1 MGVAQPPIFG
11 DYFFNTMKTKAKKA
25 MSDDLKIMCEYL
37 PKSMKFK
44 TKSERLVCAVMMF
57 YAKKNKSNGFE
68 FSIPMVEI
76 AKITCISKYTVC
88 NAVKKLVDDGVF
100 DVVCKGNSVSK
111 KATLYRLN
119 QTIKPNSKVVESQV
133 VTDKTKQ
140 LGNGSFD
147 SSAKPNSKQTVKPNS
162 RVVDTQCV
170 TDDIELFGKTDEI
183 EHKLDPKFKYKYNYK
198 KNDNK
203 EYGLT
208 TINDNKR
215 NDMIGDVNNV
225 SLERLLNV
233 LERLVVSVDAMNR
246 NIEELKTIVSQ
257 HRETVDDVKTTNH
270 QDENDIEQPAQT
282 TISTPEY
289 VCVVDNARSLV
300 SEIEDK
306 NSSTYATTSSTTTE
320 TDGTVT
326 PRSYF
331 DIISS
336 SPVATGIDIQQQTT
350 FTSSTW
356 VDIDDINDAK
366 ASLHSRNRSSI
377 QDRITSL
384 WVEIERGSDFE
395 SAYREL
401 QGMFNAKVVT
411 QRQWELTQRKY
422 EKRKSSTSLDQNQ
435 KKKKEKK
442 VETPN
447 KTLMYFPKEQMD
459 RFNEGVLTFYNACKT
474 ALEQERNE
482 GKAFDDEKYIK
493 AFNLYAQNFDELL
506 NDTDDDGQRFGDYD
520 YLKRKVYMNP
530 FTDKCDAQTRAIC
543 DRYQIIQA
551 KKQAVVN
558 A

>member
-1 MGVAQPPIFG
+1 
-11 DYFFNTMKTKAKKA
+11 
-25 MSDDLKIMCEYL
+25 MSDDLKMMCEYL
-37 PKSMKFK
+37 PKLMKFK

-57 YAKKNKSNGFE
+57 YANKHKDNGFE

-76 AKITCISKYTVC
+76 SKITCIGRTTVC

-100 DVVCKGNSVSK
+100 DVVCKGNNVSK
-111 KATLYRLN
+111 KSTLYRLN
-119 QTIKPNSKVVESQV
+119 RTVHFVDSQG
-133 VTDKTKQ
+133 VTDKTEQ
-140 LGNGSFD
+140 FGNDDVD
-147 SSAKPNSKQTVKPNS
+147 SDAKPNSNRTVHF
-162 RVVDTQCV
+162 VDSQGV
-170 TDDIELFGKTDEI
+170 TDKTEQFGKTDGVEQ
-183 EHKLDPKFKYKYNYK
+183 KVNTKYKYKFKYKKY
-198 KNDNK
+198 DNK

-215 NDMIGDVNNV
+215 NDRIGDVNNE
-225 SLERLLNV
+225 SFQRLLNV
-233 LERLVVSVDAMNR
+233 LEKLVISVDTMNR

-257 HRETVDDVKTTNH
+257 QRETVDAVETTTRNPFSSKLECSVQPVAVDNINN
-270 QDENDIEQPAQT
+270 QDENEIEQPAKT
-282 TISTPEY
+282 TISTPED
-289 VCVVDNARSLV
+289 VCIVNNARSLV

-306 NSSTYATTSSTTTE
+306 NSSTYATTISTTEE
-320 TDGTVT
+320 TDDTVT

-366 ASLHSRNRSSI
+366 ASLHSSRGSST

-395 SAYREL
+395 SAYSEL

-435 KKKKEKK
+435 KKEKEKK
-442 VETPN
+442 LCDTTN
-447 KTLMYFPKEQMD
+447 KTLMYFPQEQMD
-459 RFNEGVLTFYNACKT
+459 KFNKEILSAYNSCKT
-474 ALEQERNE
+474 ALNQEKKDGKSFDE
-482 GKAFDDEKYIK
+482 EKYLKAFEQY
-493 AFNLYAQNFDELL
+493 AFGLDKLSD
-506 NDTDDDGQRFGDYD
+506 DTDDDGNRFGDYQ
-520 YLKRKVYMNP
+520 YIKSKEWMKP
-530 FTDKCDAQTRAIC
+530 FGKKSDATTREIC
-543 DRYQIIQA
+543 ERYFNIQA

>member
-1 MGVAQPPIFG
+1 
-11 DYFFNTMKTKAKKA
+11 
-25 MSDDLKIMCEYL
+25 MSDDLKMMCEYL

-57 YAKKNKSNGFE
+57 YASKHKDNGFE
-68 FSIPMVEI
+68 FSIPISEI
-76 AKITCISKYTVC
+76 TKITCIGRTTVS
-88 NAVKKLVDDGVF
+88 NAVKKLVDDGIF
-100 DVVCKGNSVSK
+100 DIVRKGNSLSK
-111 KATLYRLN
+111 KSTLYRLN
-119 QTIKPNSKVVESQV
+119 
-133 VTDKTKQ
+133 
-140 LGNGSFD
+140 G
-147 SSAKPNSKQTVKPNS
+147 TVKRNS

-170 TDDIELFGKTDEI
+170 MGDNELFGNDDIESTEKVNSNRTVKRNSRVLDSQVVTDDIELFGNDDGLEQ
-183 EHKLDPKFKYKYNYK
+183 KLNTNYNYKFKYK

-208 TINDNKR
+208 TINDNKEKR
-215 NDMIGDVNNV
+215 SDTIYVNNE
-225 SLERLLNV
+225 SFERLLNV
-233 LERLVVSVDAMNR
+233 LDRLVVSVDEMNR

-257 HRETVDDVKTTNH
+257 QRETVDDVKTTNH
-270 QDENDIEQPAQT
+270 QVENDIEQPTQT
-282 TISTPEY
+282 TISKPED

-300 SEIEDK
+300 SEIDDK
-306 NSSTYATTSSTTTE
+306 NSSTYATTISTPEE
-320 TDGTVT
+320 TDDTVT

-336 SPVATGIDIQQQTT
+336 SPVETGIDIQQQTT

-366 ASLHSRNRSSI
+366 ASLHSSRGSST

-395 SAYREL
+395 SAYSEL

-411 QRQWELTQRKY
+411 QRQWELTERKY
-422 EKRKSSTSLDQNQ
+422 EKRKSSTSLVKNQ
-435 KKKKEKK
+435 KKEKEKK
-442 VETPN
+442 VGDTPN

-474 ALEQERNE
+474 ALEQERND
-482 GKAFDDEKYIK
+482 GKAFDDEQYIK
-493 AFNLYAQNFDELL
+493 AFNLYSQNFMELL
-506 NDTDDDGQRFGDYD
+506 NSTDDDNNRFGDYD
-520 YLKRKVYMNP
+520 YLKRKVWMNP
-530 FTDKCDAQTRAIC
+530 FTDRCDATTREIC
-543 DRYQIIQA
+543 ERYKSIQA

>member
-1 MGVAQPPIFG
+1 
-11 DYFFNTMKTKAKKA
+11 MKQKTKKA
-25 MSDDLKIMCEYL
+25 MSDDLKMMCSYL

-57 YAKKNKSNGFE
+57 YASKHKDNGFE
-68 FSIPMVEI
+68 FSIPISEI
-76 AKITCISKYTVC
+76 TKITCIGRTTVS
-88 NAVKKLVDDGVF
+88 NAVNKLVDDGIF

-119 QTIKPNSKVVESQV
+119 R
-133 VTDKTKQ
+133 
-140 LGNGSFD
+140 
-147 SSAKPNSKQTVKPNS
+147 TVKRNS
-162 RVVDTQCV
+162 RVVDTQGV
-170 TDDIELFGKTDEI
+170 MDDIELFGNDDCLEQKVNTNYNFNY
-183 EHKLDPKFKYKYNYK
+183 KFK

-208 TINDNKR
+208 TINDNKEKR
-215 NDMIGDVNNV
+215 SDTIYVNNE
-225 SLERLLNV
+225 SFERLLNV
-233 LERLVVSVDAMNR
+233 LDRLVVSVDEMNR

-257 HRETVDDVKTTNH
+257 QRETVDDIKTTNH
-270 QDENDIEQPAQT
+270 QDENDIEQPAKT
-282 TISTPEY
+282 TISTPED

-306 NSSTYATTSSTTTE
+306 NSSTYATTISTTEE
-320 TDGTVT
+320 TDDTVT

-336 SPVATGIDIQQQTT
+336 SPVETGIDIQQQTT

-366 ASLHSRNRSSI
+366 ASLHSSRGSST

-395 SAYREL
+395 SAYSEL

-411 QRQWELTQRKY
+411 QRQWELTERKY
-422 EKRKSSTSLDQNQ
+422 EKRKSSTSLVQNQ

-442 VETPN
+442 VGDTPN
-447 KTLMYFPKEQMD
+447 KTLMHFPKEQMD
-459 RFNEGVLTFYNACKT
+459 RFNDGVLTFYNACKT
-474 ALEQERNE
+474 ALEQEKKE
-482 GKAFDDEKYIK
+482 GKAFDDEQYIK
-493 AFNLYAQNFDELL
+493 AFNLYAQNFMELS
-506 NDTDDDGQRFGDYD
+506 NDTDDDNNKFGDYD

-530 FTDKCDAQTRAIC
+530 FTDKCNADTKAIC
-543 DRYQIIQA
+543 ERYQSIQS